1 MNARRNVQQIRE
13 TVAKYRELA
22 RMIAD
27 PDTARRILELTD
39 ELSGKPATWSGESR
53 HSRCGF
59 ETVVPELRNDT

>member
-39 ELSGKPATWSGESR
+39 ELERQARDMERGK
-53 HSRCGF
+53 
-59 ETVVPELRNDT
+59 